1 MLLLTAKLKV
11 LIMRSCTRP
20 EGETEMN
27 VINNDKSGYNRILN
41 YLFRFEKSNIPIVL
55 AFILM
60 LCSMIMITTSPR
72 SISEVMNQEST
83 TNYAYSSFA
92 NSLLSYAY
100 ILLFVGLIW
109 KFAKYIMKKDKS
121 LDWN

>member
-1 MLLLTAKLKV
+1 MSTLTIKLKA
-11 LIMRSCTRP
+11 LIEKSSTRP
-20 EGETEMN
+20 QGDSEMN
-27 VINNDKSGYNRILN
+27 VINSYKSGYNRISN
-41 YLFRFEKSNIPIVL
+41 YLFKFEKSNIPIVL

-60 LCSMIMITTSPR
+60 LSSLLMVTISPR

-92 NSLLSYAY
+92 NSLMSYAY
-100 ILLFVGLIW
+100 ILLLVGLVW

-121 LDWN
+121 WDGN